1 MEKLNPSYNAERMQ
15 KATISLDHNLLIS
28 ISQTFTYPPIQM
40 FYYELLTKVNETYL
54 HKELYTN
61 VSTRFILN
69 SKKLQITECL

>member
-28 ISQTFTYPPIQM
+28 ISQTFTYPTIQM

-61 VSTRFILN
+61 VCTRFILN